1 MTMLSDD
8 EIYAMYN
15 EPRSDAEML
24 EFAREL
30 ITAHTA
36 KLLANV
42 EMPAAKYET
51 TGDIKDA
58 NVFNRNQ
65 LQQYAA
71 AVAAQARVKALD
83 EAKEACLNL
92 YANLNDDL
100 DCRKHW
106 PEQLRVN
113 TIYADAIESLK
124 GGE

>member
-36 KLLANV
+36 KLLEGV
-42 EMPAAKYET
+42 EMPEPT
-51 TGDIKDA
+51 IIKDMDWCE
-58 NVFNRNQ
+58 NETYDIGD

-71 AVAAQARVKALD
+71 AAAAQARVKALD
-83 EAKEACLNL
+83 EAKQACLAKH
-92 YANLNDDL
+92 ANGNW
-100 DCRKHW
+100 KHDTR
-106 PEQLRVN
+106 EEC
-113 TIYADAIESLK
+113 ADAIEEMK
-124 GGE
+124 GKV

>member
-42 EMPAAKYET
+42 EMPRP
-51 TGDIKDA
+51 D
-58 NVFNRNQ
+58 RNAWPNGFHDLYTEYQ

-71 AVAAQARVKALD
+71 AAAEQARMKALY
-83 EAKEACLNL
+83 EAKRAVD
-92 YANLNDDL
+92 YAGGDNADY
-100 DCRKHW
+100 HM
-106 PEQLRVN
+106 
-113 TIYADAIESLK
+113 DAIEQLK
-124 GGE
+124 RKV